1 MPQDPQDPPA
11 AAAAPDPDVKI
22 NPKLKL
28 DLSTAIETLKQKVL
42 PALDPTTLCNPHIPT
57 PPTLPSLP
65 PNPTGV
71 ASNVLLVIPTANKF
85 KTNLLTTHLA
95 AEQARNKNELARVA
109 VSHLTVKAD
118 SGVGEQPYD
127 AAGPRGAF
135 NRVVNAVRDLAAAG
149 GKYGDVLAR
158 ERIGT
163 VVVGAVENFLL
174 REKGKEDGED
184 GEPQAVV
191 VDYGVIVLC
200 RISLVAG
207 GSAGGGGDGD
217 GGSLKWEWRTG
228 VSKGVTAPVEY
239 WRWAEEQYGFE
250 DEARMYGKKTVGK
263 VLAEHI
269 DGLDDANWHEALA
282 GVSRYDLLEETM
294 AGMKVPWPQEFE

>member
-11 AAAAPDPDVKI
+11 VAAADPDVKI

-28 DLSTAIETLKQKVL
+28 DL
-42 PALDPTTLCNPHIPT
+42 
-57 PPTLPSLP
+57 
-65 PNPTGV
+65 
-71 ASNVLLVIPTANKF
+71 NVLLVIPTANKF
-85 KTNLLTTHLA
+85 KTNLLTTRLA
-95 AEQARNKNELARVA
+95 AEQADRKELARVA

-135 NRVVNAVRDLAAAG
+135 NRVVNAVRDLAAGGGG
-149 GKYGDVLAR
+149 GKHGDVLAR

-174 REKGKEDGED
+174 RETGKEGGKD
-184 GEPQAVV
+184 GEPRAVV

-207 GSAGGGGDGD
+207 GSAGGDGDGD
-217 GGSLKWEWRTG
+217 GDKGSLKWEWRTG

-294 AGMKVPWPQEFE
+294 AGMEVPWPQEFE